1 MRVGSVLLLVLVV
14 IDQSSRSADRMGGWM
29 DGWLHLYFYTTLLAT
44 AAAAA
49 AVAAPNA
56 QYRERVLFSPK
67 FAF

>member
-49 AVAAPNA
+49 VAAANA